1 MILLIAL
8 TYKESNIP
16 DSPEEAQRQ
25 MRNFLRRVKRFHKR
39 QGLPELKYVAVTKA
53 GKRTGQIY
61 HHIVMSVDIVD
72 YRIASFW
79 DEGYIKV
86 LLLSSVDI
94 TNIAGYLAEGQ
105 CCRWCA
111 SRSLGGSGKKQRSI
125 KNALEGFFPGI
136 ILHEKAYKRSV
147 MNDREAGKHESI

>member
-16 DSPEEAQRQ
+16 GSPEDAQRQ
-25 MRNFLRRVKRFHKR
+25 MRNFLRRVKRFRKR
-39 QGLPELKYVAVTKA
+39 QGLPALKYVAVTKA
-53 GKRTGQIY
+53 EKRTGRIY
-61 HHIVMSVDIVD
+61 HYIVMSVDIVD

-86 LLLSSVDI
+86 LLLRSVDI
-94 TNIAGYLAEGQ
+94 TSIAGYLAEGQ

-111 SRSLGGSGKKQRSI
+111 SRNLGGSGKKQKSL
-125 KNALEGFFPGI
+125 KNALEGFSPGV
-136 ILHEKAYKRSV
+136 ILH
-147 MNDREAGKHESI
+147 DSI